1 MYEFIDINEAQ
12 SSSSLPPEAMSYNGV
27 FLENEIVGYK
37 TLNVS
42 GRELMEAEVSDKSI
56 EGINGSQYYS
66 KRYPSRTITVTY
78 QLIAETNEAFRSAF
92 NKLNRLLDAEQVQII
107 FNDEIDKY
115 FIGTK
120 VGNSTPDAGLNSIVG
135 EIEIYCTD
143 PHKYSVAMKEFT
155 ASENSDGV
163 LECTIENDGGVP
175 VSIDYEITNNENNG
189 YIGIVSDQGTM
200 QFGKIETVDGTEY
213 QGNELLATLSDFINA
228 KDDTSGTDYM
238 HPNYGANGTLSTAK
252 WYDTTFLKF
261 GTVGT
266 KKGSASG
273 GLRTIT
279 LPADSYGHVGAKNFY
294 CYFHLLFYAGLM
306 GQTGEMCINFLTSDN
321 KLICGVNWF
330 KNDTVGNTGA
340 YELVCY
346 NPNAKSTDA
355 NGGRVLATFTYTT
368 SHLAQ
373 DNPWYWNWG
382 HCDLLKEGKRLQ
394 FYYWGGYPSFEVPEV
409 EDMEVAKIQIAIK
422 QYGDRS
428 GDKFLTY
435 CGLDILSFY
444 KVYADKYSAILNR
457 YASGSKMSIDGG
469 NSKFYVND
477 MPKQQDEVIGT
488 QYFKAPV
495 GSTTVKFYHSSYV
508 TKKPTVKAYIREA
521 WL

>member
-155 ASENSDGV
+155 ASVNSDGI

-175 VSIDYEITNNENNG
+175 VSIDYEIYNNQDDG
-189 YIGIVSDQGTM
+189 YIGIVSDEGAM
-200 QFGKIETVDGTEY
+200 EFGSIEEADGETVQQT
-213 QGNELLATLSDFINA
+213 ELLATLSDFINA

-279 LPADSYGHVGAKNFY
+279 LKADSNGDTGCKNFY
-294 CYFHLLFYAGLM
+294 AYFHVLFYAGLM

-321 KLICGVNWF
+321 KLMCGVNWY
-330 KNDTVGNTGA
+330 KTDVSGNTGE

-346 NPNAKSTDA
+346 NPNAKSSDA
-355 NGGRVLATFTYTT
+355 NGGRVLKHWTYTT
-368 SHLAQ
+368 SHLHSE
-373 DNPWYWNWG
+373 NPWFWNWG
-382 HCDLLKEGKRLQ
+382 HCDLRKEGSKLT
-394 FYYWGGYPSFEVPEV
+394 FFYWGSYPSFDIPEV
-409 EDMEVAKIQIAIK
+409 KDMECAKVQIAIK
-422 QYGDRS
+422 QYGNRS
-428 GDKFLTY
+428 GSQFMTY
-435 CGLDILSFY
+435 CGMDIFSFY
-444 KVYADKYSAILNR
+444 KLQVDKWKDNPNR
-457 YASGSKMSIDGG
+457 YAKGSTVTIDG
-469 NSKFYVND
+469 SSAKFYVND
-477 MPKQQDEVIGT
+477 MQKQEDEVLGT

-495 GSTTVKFYHSSYV
+495 GSTIVKFYQSSWV
-508 TKKPTVKAYIREA
+508 TNKPTVKAYIREA